1 VSDTFA
7 YRSPHNKLRFNA
19 SRYHSFKKNCHKNC
33 LWGAWNFPQILAQ
46 RKFSDFLAFNMNK
59 SPQNTC
65 FSFFNA
71 LSIVKVCSL
80 TIHDSTQHNRKSIIT
95 ANIRVKGS
103 RPLFLLE
110 SLQNKQSSCSFSRD
124 SQLPASTQNSAN
136 KINILPTKEPT
147 PLCQLSN
154 VSTRNVYH
162 HVRHYPTL
170 NLYGLVKTT
179 IIYSELLFWWFKTR
193 RFLLRHVFNV
203 RLGAM
208 TKQ

>member
-1 VSDTFA
+1 
-7 YRSPHNKLRFNA
+7 
-19 SRYHSFKKNCHKNC
+19 
-33 LWGAWNFPQILAQ
+33 
-46 RKFSDFLAFNMNK
+46 M
-59 SPQNTC
+59 
-65 FSFFNA
+65 
-71 LSIVKVCSL
+71 
-80 TIHDSTQHNRKSIIT
+80 
-95 ANIRVKGS
+95 GS
-103 RPLFLLE
+103 RPLVLLE

-208 TKQ
+208 TKQWQSQIFNSTQTSESCHKFRDLPTYLTPSVVWNRCGPSSVNSHPFSSTTFSWRQTFPSIVSRQGRRAS